1 MKGLTIAACLLLG
14 GFVAARAVLVP
25 LTYDEAASYLRYIS
39 QDFLAVFNFEVATN
53 HFLNT
58 LPTKLVSIIA
68 GDSELALRLP
78 SLAGY
83 GLYLSFS
90 VLILRSISERPV
102 AIAGFVLLNLNP
114 YLLDYFALSRGYGL
128 SLGCLMGAL
137 FFFLRFAS
145 RRVSCESGNTDAGR
159 ALMFGC
165 AAVLAGFSLLDAY
178 LGIFAVMVVTAWAT
192 RAAAHQG
199 AEKSRFAGLFLFTT
213 AALFTF
219 LVLSQDHR
227 LTERLYE
234 PVTIGFAGLD
244 QSELDA
250 ITVSRINLRQRP
262 EAVARVAGGSVWRV
276 DSVAT
281 RGLRVEMPATAA
293 AKIRDGRALV
303 ETIVG
308 SRPFVQRGG
317 EGDVWSLRDTGDTVV
332 FENGPALSLQR
343 SRMGLYKPV
352 INWRGDSRHL
362 GWVAAYTTA
371 AMALLA
377 GLAMLLTIAGWAA
390 GRLRVLTAGEWR
402 PMMFGLLWV
411 AALAGP
417 PLYLLRRGEELYF
430 GGMRGFVED
439 TIYSLIESS
448 FYGRTYFTSQAEFV
462 FGAIGVTIAAFG
474 IVAYLGWRR
483 QTVRHL
489 PAAWMLGVLVV
500 ASAAVILQ
508 NWLLNAPFLLGRTAL
523 FYIPGF
529 VLFAT
534 FLGDA
539 MTRVGKAARTLTV
552 CLSVAAAALAAA
564 HFAATA
570 NVSHTWDW
578 RKDAGTKAMIDDLAW
593 LLNEER
599 VAESRVVLGVE
610 PNYSAAAAFYAQRC
624 RSATIEM
631 DTIPSPRAV
640 DFFYVDERNV
650 GSLTVVKRY
659 PVANSVLAR
668 PVRRE
673 K

>member
-1 MKGLTIAACLLLG
+1 MKLLTIAACLLIG
-14 GFVAARAVLVP
+14 GLVVARAVLVP

-39 QDFLAVFNFEVATN
+39 QDFLAIFNFEVATN

-90 VLILRSISERPV
+90 VLILRSISERAV

-137 FFFLRFAS
+137 FFFLRFAGA
-145 RRVSCESGNTDAGR
+145 RVSGESGRTDAAR

-178 LGIFAVMVVTAWAT
+178 LGIFVVMIVMAWT
-192 RAAAHQG
+192 FRAHGHPG
-199 AEKSRFAGLFLFTT
+199 AEESRFAGLFLFTT

-250 ITVSRINLRQRP
+250 IKVSRINLRQRP
-262 EAVARVAGGSVWRV
+262 EAVARLAGGSVWRV
-276 DSVAT
+276 DAVAT

-293 AKIRDGRALV
+293 AKVRDDRALV
-303 ETIVG
+303 ETIAG
-308 SRPFVQRGG
+308 SRPFVQRG

-343 SRMGLYKPV
+343 SRMGLYQPV

-362 GWVAAYTTA
+362 GWVAAYAAA
-371 AMALLA
+371 AMALLG
-377 GLAMLLTIAGWAA
+377 GLAMLLTAAGWAA
-390 GRLRVLTAGEWR
+390 GRLRVLTAAEWR

-417 PLYLLRRGEELYF
+417 PLYLLRRNEELYF
-430 GGMRGFVED
+430 GGTRGFVED

-448 FYGRTYFTSQAEFV
+448 FYGRMYFTSQAEFV
-462 FGAIGVTIAAFG
+462 FGAIVVTIAVFG
-474 IVAYLGWRR
+474 LVAYLGWRR
-483 QTVRHL
+483 QTVWHL
-489 PAAWMLGVLVV
+489 PAAWLLGVLVV
-500 ASAAVILQ
+500 ASAAVIVQ
-508 NWLLNAPFLLGRTAL
+508 NWLLDTPFLIGRTAL

-529 VLFAT
+529 VLFAS

-539 MTRVGKAARTLTV
+539 ASRLGKAARTLTV
-552 CLSVAAAALAAA
+552 CLSIAAAALAAA
-564 HFAATA
+564 HTAATA

-578 RKDAGTKAMIDDLAW
+578 RKDAGTRAMIDDLAW
-593 LLNEER
+593 LINEER
-599 VAESRVVLGVE
+599 TAGSRVVLGVE
-610 PNYSAAAAFYAQRC
+610 PKYSAAAAFYAQRC

-650 GSLTVVKRY
+650 GSLTVIKRY

-668 PVRRE
+668 PARRE

>member
-1 MKGLTIAACLLLG
+1 MKGLTIAACLMLG
-14 GFVAARAVLVP
+14 GFVAARALLVP

-145 RRVSCESGNTDAGR
+145 RRVSGESGNTDAGR

-178 LGIFAVMVVTAWAT
+178 LGIFAVMVVMAWTT

-262 EAVARVAGGSVWRV
+262 EAVARLAGGSVWRV

-371 AMALLA
+371 AMALLG
-377 GLAMLLTIAGWAA
+377 GLAMLLTTAGWAA

-483 QTVRHL
+483 HDRPASTRGLDAGRPRRGVSRRDPSELVARHAVSPRPHRAVLHPGLCAVRDFPGRCDDACGQSGEDSDSVPLGRRRRARRRPLRRNGQRVTHL
-489 PAAWMLGVLVV
+489 GLEKGRGDESHDRRPRMAPQRRARGRIPRRAGRRAELQRGRGVLR
-500 ASAAVILQ
+500 AAM
-508 NWLLNAPFLLGRTAL
+508 P
-523 FYIPGF
+523 
-529 VLFAT
+529 
-534 FLGDA
+534 LGD
-539 MTRVGKAARTLTV
+539 
-552 CLSVAAAALAAA
+552 
-564 HFAATA
+564 
-570 NVSHTWDW
+570 D
-578 RKDAGTKAMIDDLAW
+578 
-593 LLNEER
+593 
-599 VAESRVVLGVE
+599 
-610 PNYSAAAAFYAQRC
+610 
-624 RSATIEM
+624 
-631 DTIPSPRAV
+631 
-640 DFFYVDERNV
+640 
-650 GSLTVVKRY
+650 
-659 PVANSVLAR
+659 
-668 PVRRE
+668 
-673 K
+673 